1 MSLGVLGILIYDK
14 EIMIDA
20 KFSICYLATT
30 FASKADTRE
39 MEIGLSD
46 VGKSLGRQRYGPYG
60 CKIWLVIYIY
70 ILGIYRY
77 IYIYSYY
84 ISILGMYIYIFVFPH
99 LTGEGC

>member
-1 MSLGVLGILIYDK
+1 MYIYIYISIMSLGVLGILIYDK

-70 ILGIYRY
+70 IY
-77 IYIYSYY
+77 
-84 ISILGMYIYIFVFPH
+84 
-99 LTGEGC
+99 

>member
-1 MSLGVLGILIYDK
+1 MSLGVLVILIYNK

-20 KFSICYLATT
+20 KFSICYLAIT

-46 VGKSLGRQRYGPYG
+46 VGKSLGRQRYGLYG

-70 ILGIYRY
+70 TRY
-77 IYIYSYY
+77 I
-84 ISILGMYIYIFVFPH
+84 
-99 LTGEGC
+99 